1 MCENSIAHLKFCQRL
16 LVKQTWLIKR
26 LVCEL
31 RFSPVYFSI
40 VVLYLIKT
48 SLDWS
53 VLEVS
58 IF

>member
-1 MCENSIAHLKFCQRL
+1 MCEDSIAHLKFCQRL

-26 LVCEL
+26 LCEL

-48 SLDWS
+48 SLEWS

>member
-26 LVCEL
+26 LCEL

-48 SLDWS
+48 SLGGIYILDS
-53 VLEVS
+53 
-58 IF
+58 